1 MGNNSHDVS
10 VTKKVGYSRRSLL
23 VSFAMIVVVL
33 LASIAVT
40 TYVAVDN
47 KKHSKA
53 TQLRGSNISDEGE
66 GELVPPPAKDA
77 ETTTTAQLDDVDLSL
92 PPDFEDVEVPSTVV
106 EDANNNDGND
116 IADVEDEVVDN
127 ELDNGNDVDT
137 TVDGDNGDNEGT
149 DNLSLPTEFEG
160 FDPTE
165 TSEGPWPSCMGKDS
179 DICKEWIVYLTLPT
193 NSLQEDN
200 IHIIPQDAYVSMD
213 YDTERVR
220 IFMNTKTNL
229 VVRVPRRG

>member
-1 MGNNSHDVS
+1 MANNSHDVS

-77 ETTTTAQLDDVDLSL
+77 ETTTTTQLDDVDL
-92 PPDFEDVEVPSTVV
+92 PPPPAFEDV
-106 EDANNNDGND
+106 DND
-116 IADVEDEVVDN
+116 IAVDEDEVVDN
-127 ELDNGNDVDT
+127 ELDNDNDVDT
-137 TVDGDNGDNEGT
+137 TEDVEQDLVVGGDNGVNDDT
-149 DNLSLPTEFEG
+149 DTLSLPTEFEG

-165 TSEGPWPSCMGKDS
+165 VSEGPWPSCMGKDS
-179 DICKEWIVYLTLPT
+179 DLCKEWIVYLTLPT

-220 IFMNTKTNL
+220 IFMNTKTNV